1 MRTALLLLLLLAL
14 ASIPGSLLPQQG
26 VDSLAVARFRLEH
39 PDLSPWVD
47 RLDGFD
53 VYASPWFSAI
63 YLLLGVSLVGC
74 IIPRCAVYARALRRR
89 PPATPARLDR
99 MPAYAEFD
107 TSLAPAEALSSA
119 AEVLRRRGF
128 RVDADE
134 HSVRAEK
141 GYLREAG
148 NLVFHVSLLGVLVG
162 VAIGSLWGYRGNAI
176 VVEGSSFSNTLTQY
190 DEFRSGAL
198 ADFSSLPPF
207 TVSIDEMTATFQT
220 EGAVAGQPASFEA
233 VGEVTPQP
241 GSDSESF
248 EISVNHPL
256 GVDGTSVFLVGSGYA
271 PVVTVRDGEG
281 SVVSSEPVPF
291 LPVDASYVSEG
302 VIKAPDARPAQLG
315 LEGFFLPTAA
325 RDADGLPRSVFP
337 EAANPALS
345 LFVWQGDL
353 GLDGGEPQSVYT
365 LDKDELTVVEDVGGE
380 PERLLLQPGDTA
392 VLPDGLGSVTFEGVQ
407 EFAGCRSRR
416 RRCPGCRCLRSLSRS
431 PVSCCR
437 CTCGPG
443 GPGCAHGPA
452 TAVRWWK
459 SPCWTGSRGSS
470 RAATSTSW
478 SPIYAS
484 LEAPHEHRGPSRA
497 GQRRGRSRHRGAR
510 GGVADACG
518 GVGSRP

>member
-1 MRTALLLLLLLAL
+1 
-14 ASIPGSLLPQQG
+14 
-26 VDSLAVARFRLEH
+26 
-39 PDLSPWVD
+39 
-47 RLDGFD
+47 
-53 VYASPWFSAI
+53 
-63 YLLLGVSLVGC
+63 
-74 IIPRCAVYARALRRR
+74 
-89 PPATPARLDR
+89 

-107 TSLAPAEALSSA
+107 TALAPGEALSSA

-220 EGAVAGQPASFEA
+220 EGAVAGQPESFQA

-241 GSDSESF
+241 GSDSERF

-256 GVDGTSVFLVGSGYA
+256 SVDGTSVFLVGSGYA

-353 GLDGGEPQSVYT
+353 GLDEGEPQSVYT
-365 LDKDELTVVEDVGGE
+365 LDKDELTVVEDAGGE

-407 EFAGCRSRR
+407 EFARLQIS
-416 RRCPGCRCLRSLSRS
+416 SS
-431 PVSCCR
+431 PVSWLPLSALVVAVTGLVLSLYVR
-437 CTCGPG
+437 PRRAWVRARPGDGRTVVEVALLDRVARVEPGRDLDELVADLREPG
-443 GPGCAHGPA
+443 G
-452 TAVRWWK
+452 
-459 SPCWTGSRGSS
+459 
-470 RAATSTSW
+470 AA
-478 SPIYAS
+478 
-484 LEAPHEHRGPSRA
+484 
-497 GQRRGRSRHRGAR
+497 
-510 GGVADACG
+510 
-518 GVGSRP
+518 